1 MENDEVV
8 VVGFDS
14 AGFIGAVSRVVPEIA
29 QSTAKQLRSHYPSV
43 KCMTDEEFCRVQD
56 KEKEERNKW
65 DMMQ

>member
-14 AGFIGAVSRVVPEIA
+14 AGFIGAVSRMSKDLA

-43 KCMTDEEFCRVQD
+43 KCMSNEEFCRLQD
-56 KEKEERNKW
+56 EEREERNKW
-65 DMMQ
+65 DMMR